1 MSFGK
6 RLLEARKKKG
16 LSQEEVAKKIN
27 TKAPVIG
34 RYERNEA
41 KPSIE
46 AAAKLAQHLEV
57 SLDYLVGNSDIEV
70 NTQMLDR
77 VLQIQ
82 TLSDDDKKTAFKLL
96 DAFLRDSKTKEAYG
110 NAS

>member
-16 LSQEEVAKKIN
+16 FSQEDVAKKLN

-34 RYERNEA
+34 RYERDEA

-46 AAAKLAQHLEV
+46 AAARLSNLLEV
-57 SLDYLVGNSDIEV
+57 SLDYLVGNSNVEV
-70 NTQMLDR
+70 STDMLNR
-77 VLQIQ
+77 VLELQS
-82 TLSDDDKKTAFKLL
+82 LSEEDKNTALKLL
-96 DAFLRDSKTKEAYG
+96 DAFLRDANTKKAY
-110 NAS
+110 S

>member
-16 LSQEEVAKKIN
+16 LSQEQLANKLN

-34 RYERNEA
+34 RYERNIA

-46 AAAKLAQHLEV
+46 AAAKIALYLEV
-57 SLDYLVGNSDIEV
+57 SLDYLVGNCDIEV
-70 NTQMLDR
+70 NTEILNR
-77 VLQIQ
+77 VLQLQ
-82 TLSDDDKKTAFKLL
+82 TLSNEDKNTVLKLL
-96 DAFLRDSKTKEAYG
+96 DAFLRDTKTKQAYS